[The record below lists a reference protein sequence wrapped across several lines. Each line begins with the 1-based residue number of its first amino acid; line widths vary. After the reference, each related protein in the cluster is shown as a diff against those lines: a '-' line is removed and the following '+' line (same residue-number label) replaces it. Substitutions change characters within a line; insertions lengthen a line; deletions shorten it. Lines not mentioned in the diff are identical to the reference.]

1 MALARWR
8 PAAEHRPAMARLSL
22 APVALQPAAGPPPPG
37 AASARQVQ
45 LAWDDGTAAAPWLQA
60 LAAEGITVR
69 GAAIDTVNTAA
80 LPDAALLHLSHGLPP
95 QLPRLRELRAA
106 WPRLPL
112 VVVCRALRD
121 LDHVLALEMGAD
133 DVFDATLAAPVVAAR
148 LRALW
153 RRCQGAG
160 EAAASAAVAPT
171 ELRFGALEL
180 SLTAR
185 RALLAGAAVDLTEGE
200 FELLWLLAS
209 HAGRTLARRDILK
222 SVRGLTD
229 HPTDRSI
236 DSRVYRLRAKLGD
249 AAQQRIRTVRHRGYL
264 FSALPW

>member
-1 MALARWR
+1 
-8 PAAEHRPAMARLSL
+8 MARLSL
-22 APVALQPAAGPPPPG
+22 APVTPPAVDLPAAAAAVRPRQVALWCDDAAAGPW
-37 AASARQVQ
+37 Q
-45 LAWDDGTAAAPWLQA
+45 QA
-60 LAAEGITVR
+60 LAAEGLAPK
-69 GAAIDTVNTAA
+69 AAPVDAA
-80 LPDAALLHLSHGLPP
+80 REMAGGNAPDAAVLHLVHGLPQ

-106 WPRLPL
+106 WPQTPL
-112 VVVCRALRD
+112 VVVLRQLRD

-133 DVFDATLAAPVVAAR
+133 DVLDAGLAAPVVAAR

-153 RRCQGAG
+153 RRCDQRGG
-160 EAAASAAVAPT
+160 NDAPPPPN
-171 ELRFGALEL
+171 ELRFGALHL
-180 SLTAR
+180 SLPAR
-185 RALLAGAAVDLTEGE
+185 RARLADREIGLTEGE

-249 AAQQRIRTVRHRGYL
+249 DAQQHLRTVRHRGYL